1 MNDII
6 RQQVRLDGGNPESL
20 NLFQFVEFL
29 HEVKESFFRTP
40 SEISGIYSCEDNLFY
55 TLGGNVTCGIDDALD
70 RGTSATSAGKGYGAV
85 RAKVIAP
92 VLDFEKATGP
102 VPVRIGEIEI
112 PDLEYIAG
120 VRFVLFLFFKVIQV
134 VGHVEFVSCAEYQVH
149 PFDGHD
155 LLCSELGVTSHD
167 NDVGSGITMNDFTN
181 HLSSLFLGDIGDATS
196 VDDEYIRSLF
206 FPDGHGSLFFQTVFD
221 RRCFGKI
228 QLAS

>member
-1 MNDII
+1 MWHETMRRGNKTNDII

-92 VLDFEKATGP
+92 VLDFEKAT
-102 VPVRIGEIEI
+102 
-112 PDLEYIAG
+112 
-120 VRFVLFLFFKVIQV
+120 VLSPY
-134 VGHVEFVSCAEYQVH
+134 E
-149 PFDGHD
+149 
-155 LLCSELGVTSHD
+155 
-167 NDVGSGITMNDFTN
+167 
-181 HLSSLFLGDIGDATS
+181 
-196 VDDEYIRSLF
+196 
-206 FPDGHGSLFFQTVFD
+206 
-221 RRCFGKI
+221 
-228 QLAS
+228 